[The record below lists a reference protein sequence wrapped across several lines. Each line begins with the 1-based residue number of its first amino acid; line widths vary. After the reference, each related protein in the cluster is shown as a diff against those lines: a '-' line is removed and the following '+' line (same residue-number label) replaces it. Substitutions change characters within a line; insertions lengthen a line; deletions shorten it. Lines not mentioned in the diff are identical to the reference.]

1 MQLYYTTQGSG
12 QSLHLEHLFMIAN
25 LKLTGAKLA
34 LSFQYQAF
42 FLCMKQMVVAYFYEY
57 QPLNLSIT
65 IFVLDASK
73 LIQCCE
79 LLYICS
85 TGIDWCY
92 YESSSLF

>member
-1 MQLYYTTQGSG
+1 MRLCYTIQGSS
-12 QSLHLEHLFMIAN
+12 QSLHLGHLFRKAN

-42 FLCMKQMVVAYFYEY
+42 FLCMKLMVAAYFYEY

-85 TGIDWCY
+85 TDIDWCY
-92 YESSSLF
+92 CESSSRF